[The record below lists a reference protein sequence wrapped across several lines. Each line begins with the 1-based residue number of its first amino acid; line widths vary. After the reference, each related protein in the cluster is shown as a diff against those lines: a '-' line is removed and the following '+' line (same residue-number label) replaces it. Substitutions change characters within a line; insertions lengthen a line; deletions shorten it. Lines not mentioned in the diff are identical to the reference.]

1 MRVNTELPAS
11 AIESGNLIATEVEI
25 IARQE
30 IISRLEINLIISL
43 LRRHSQ
49 ELQNLIKIS
58 IMTSIVTL
66 VILMFILYKLNI
78 PIH

>member
-1 MRVNTELPAS
+1 MRVNDELTAS
-11 AIESGNLIATEVEI
+11 AIEAGNLIAREVEI

-78 PIH
+78 PTH

>member
-1 MRVNTELPAS
+1 MRVNDELTAS
-11 AIESGNLIATEVEI
+11 AIEAGNLIATEVEI

>member
-1 MRVNTELPAS
+1 MRVNDELTAS